1 MAEGI
6 EINTEIRVMSA
17 GVPVRARTGSVSV
30 ILKPRCLFLNLSKQ
44 LKLHSGGRLMRR

>member
-6 EINTEIRVMSA
+6 EINTETRVMSA
-17 GVPVRARTGSVSV
+17 GVPIRARTGSGRA

-44 LKLHSGGRLMRR
+44 LQLHSGGRLIRR